1 MRIAIMTDTNS
12 GMTADEAGRLGVAL
26 LPMPFTIDGEAFL
39 EGRNLTAAQ
48 FYEALKNGAK
58 VATSQ
63 PSPADTLA
71 MWDELLQT
79 NDAVVYLPMSS
90 GLSGTCATAR
100 MLATEEPYAGRVE
113 VVDNGRIS
121 ATLRQAVLDA
131 LALRQLGLDA
141 RTIRDALER
150 TGPQS
155 QIYLAVDTLKYLR
168 QGGRITPAAA
178 LLGSALNLKPILQ
191 LANGK
196 LDAYKKVRGSA
207 AAQAA
212 LLEALRQAIDT
223 LPGDGPLRLMTAY
236 SGDEELGKA
245 WNRKVQQAFPGA
257 KVYGAPLP
265 LSIACHTGPGAL
277 GVACARAAVEEA

>member
-12 GMTADEAGRLGVAL
+12 GMTAAEARQLGVAL
-26 LPMPFTIDGEAFL
+26 LPMPFTIDGQSFQ
-39 EGRNLTAAQ
+39 EGLDLTADR
-48 FYEALKNGAK
+48 FYQALKQGAR

-63 PSPADTLA
+63 PSPADTTAL
-71 MWDELLQT
+71 WDELLACH
-79 NDAVVYLPMSS
+79 DGVVYLPMSS

-100 MLATEEPYAGRVE
+100 ALAEEEPYAGRVE

-131 LALRQLGLDA
+131 LALRQLGLDG

-150 TGPQS
+150 TGAQS
-155 QIYLAVDTLKYLR
+155 QIYLMVDTLKYLR

-191 LANGK
+191 LAGGK

-207 AAQAA
+207 AARAA
-212 LLEALRQAIDT
+212 LLEALRQAAAA
-223 LPGDGPLRLMTAY
+223 LPGDGPLRLMTAW
-236 SGDEELGKA
+236 SGDEAIGEA
-245 WNRKVQQAFPGA
+245 WNRQVRQAFPGME
-257 KVYGAPLP
+257 VYGAPLP

-277 GVACARAAVEEA
+277 GVACARAVLKG

>member
-48 FYEALKNGAK
+48 FYGALKNGAK

-100 MLATEEPYAGRVE
+100 MLAMEEPYAGRVE

-121 ATLRQAVLDA
+121 ATLRQAVL
-131 LALRQLGLDA
+131 L
-141 RTIRDALER
+141 ISR
-150 TGPQS
+150 TGHSNLPVYDGRRMVGIVNNRRIIREVGAQLSRGQS
-155 QIYLAVDTLKYLR
+155 VDAFLSETPVGDILDESDMFVYYKYLSENATLEEVLSAFETNKKLIAVVVSER
-168 QGGRITPAAA
+168 GKMGERIRNIVTPAD
-178 LLGSALNLKPILQ
+178 LVHISR
-191 LANGK
+191 K
-196 LDAYKKVRGSA
+196 LEDFR
-207 AAQAA
+207 
-212 LLEALRQAIDT
+212 
-223 LPGDGPLRLMTAY
+223 
-236 SGDEELGKA
+236 
-245 WNRKVQQAFPGA
+245 
-257 KVYGAPLP
+257 
-265 LSIACHTGPGAL
+265 
-277 GVACARAAVEEA
+277 

>member
-12 GMTADEAGRLGVAL
+12 GMTVEEARRLDVAL
-26 LPMPFTIDGEAFL
+26 LPMPFTIDGEAFQ
-39 EGRNLTAAQ
+39 EGRDLSAGQ
-48 FYEALKNGAK
+48 FYAALKRGAR

-63 PSPADTLA
+63 PSPADTTALWDQLLA
-71 MWDELLQT
+71 SH
-79 NDAVVYLPMSS
+79 DAVVYLPMSS
-90 GLSGTCATAR
+90 GLSGSCATAR
-100 MLATEEPYAGRVE
+100 ALAAEEPYAGRVE

-121 ATLRQAVLDA
+121 ATLRQSVLDA
-131 LALRQLGLDA
+131 LALRQLGLDG

-168 QGGRITPAAA
+168 QGGRVTPAAA

-191 LANGK
+191 LAGGK
-196 LDAYKKVRGSA
+196 LDAYKKVRGNA
-207 AAQAA
+207 AAQAS
-212 LLEALRQAIDT
+212 LLQALRQAIDA

-236 SGDEELGKA
+236 SGDDELGKA
-245 WNRKVQQAFPGA
+245 WNRTVRETFPGQE
-257 KVYGAPLP
+257 VYGAPLP

-277 GVACARAAVEEA
+277 GVACARAVLEG